1 MVNVNDA
8 YAFLGVHPAADDGE
22 IMAARRR
29 AALTVHPDRGGS
41 NEAMALVNEAF
52 STVMR
57 ERHNFRQTQEKLNG
71 GPDARRVASIWRDA
85 PSFVIDVLPVE
96 AFEYLEIAA
105 QELGDIVDSDPPY
118 VLDVLMRVDSL
129 GIRQSAASDSA
140 RWCRLE
146 LFPDAGS
153 STVNLTCE
161 SEPTF
166 DLDIEKYRDI
176 WVAAINAIGDL
187 HDC

>member
-1 MVNVNDA
+1 MNDA
-8 YAFLGVHPAADDGE
+8 YAFLGVLPTADDGE

-29 AALTVHPDRGGS
+29 AALNVHPDRGGS

-57 ERHNFRQTQEKLNG
+57 ERHNFRQTQERMNG
-71 GPDARRVASIWRDA
+71 GSDARRVASIWRDA

-105 QELGDIVDSDPPY
+105 QELGDIVDSEPPY
-118 VLDVLMRVDSL
+118 VLDVLMRVDSS
-129 GIRQSAASDSA
+129 GVKHSAATDSA
-140 RWCRLE
+140 VWCRLE

-161 SEPTF
+161 SGPTF
-166 DLDIEKYRDI
+166 GLDAEGCRDV
-176 WVAAINAIGDL
+176 WVAAINAIGGL
-187 HDC
+187 HDM